1 MAEINRDL
9 REHVQQMSHKYAFDF
24 EREKPL
30 LQELG
35 DEEVDESYIDW
46 DETSQ
51 FSKSEVPDLKPK
63 INVLQQ

>member
-1 MAEINRDL
+1 
-9 REHVQQMSHKYAFDF
+9 MSNKYAFDF

-35 DEEVDESYIDW
+35 DEEVDENYIDW

>member
-9 REHVQQMSHKYAFDF
+9 REHVQHMSHKYAFDF

-35 DEEVDESYIDW
+35 EEVEEESYIDW
-46 DETSQ
+46 DEISQ
-51 FSKSEVPDLKPK
+51 FSKSEVPDPLKPK
-63 INVLQQ
+63 INV